1 MASRR
6 LLRTALQQSSRRRN
20 YILAASLRKGEDVVS
35 HSQHHPDPHNHA
47 HRSLAQARQA
57 ERILELFRQAAPEE
71 YRELV
76 RRGYDGEGI
85 VYLLNDLADGE
96 TSAVDYL
103 TAGTPEPVVQMV
115 QDWLHCN

>member
-76 RRGYDGEGI
+76 RRGYDRECNLHDISRLGVALNGEQNSPDVNG
-85 VYLLNDLADGE
+85 D
-96 TSAVDYL
+96 
-103 TAGTPEPVVQMV
+103 
-115 QDWLHCN
+115 